1 MEQHFNSEY
10 TYSYHGSDE
19 TLFES
24 LKYQGLSRSEY
35 VENCMVNP
43 SPYYPPAPPQPYYCY
58 YQSYCPPPP
67 LPQYHYHSGV
77 PPPSGTSV
85 PPPSGTSVPP
95 PSGTY
100 YPPDPP
106 PPSVEELEKAANRPE
121 NVKAVQNLTK
131 VLEQMEKE
139 EDAAKFAEYL
149 IQLAADPNQTHIDQI
164 LSNIVR
170 PIPQYPPPPLPVL
183 PDEVPKKVT
192 FNIPDEMPRV
202 AGEVPHEGPGEVKV
216 DVKAEESSAQPNGK
230 RRVLRYYSKPKK
242 PIISKFSSMEDRII
256 IKHVEKYGPTKW
268 SECGDK
274 AGKTGKQCRERYCQ
288 HLDPR
293 INKGPWSKE
302 EDVMLSRAHKKFGNQ
317 WALISKY
324 LPGRTDNAIKNRWNS
339 KNPE

>member
-10 TYSYHGSDE
+10 TYCYQDPDQ
-19 TLFES
+19 TLFDS
-24 LKYQGLSRSEY
+24 LKYQGLSKSEY

-67 LPQYHYHSGV
+67 LPVHHYYSG
-77 PPPSGTSV
+77 V

-106 PPSVEELEKAANRPE
+106 PPSLEELEKVANRPE
-121 NVKAVQNLTK
+121 NVKAVQNFTK
-131 VLEQMEKE
+131 VLVQMEKE
-139 EDAAKFAEYL
+139 EEAAQFAEYL
-149 IQLAADPNQTHIDQI
+149 IQLAADPNQTHIEQI

-170 PIPQYPPPPLPVL
+170 PIPKYPPPPLPVL
-183 PDEVPKKVT
+183 PGEVPKKVT

-202 AGEVPHEGPGEVKV
+202 AGEVPHGGPGE
-216 DVKAEESSAQPNGK
+216 VKAEESSSQPKEKGK
-230 RRVLRYYSKPKK
+230 VLRYYSKPKK
-242 PIISKFSSMEDRII
+242 STISRFSSMEDRII
-256 IKHVEKYGPTKW
+256 IKHVQEHGTTKW

-274 AGKTGKQCRERYCQ
+274 AGKSGKQCRERYCQ

-293 INKGPWSKE
+293 INKGPWSKA
-302 EDVMLSRAHKKFGNQ
+302 EDLILSRAHKRFGNQ

-324 LPGRTDNAIKNRWNS
+324 LPGRTDNSIKNRWNS
-339 KNPE
+339 KMTE